1 MFAQLRNG
9 ESTRIRP
16 IRPDDKPRLERGFA
30 RLSDESV
37 RLRFLAPKDHLSR
50 ADLAYLTEVD
60 GRDHVAVVAVL
71 ESEPDCVAGVG
82 RFVRDP
88 ERPFEAEF
96 AIVVADHLQGQGLG
110 SALAER
116 LAREARARGVRRFT
130 ATLLEENEPIRR
142 LAARISDG
150 LREAHLANGVGE
162 MVVEIAA

>member
-1 MFAQLRNG
+1 MFVQLRNG
-9 ESTRIRP
+9 ESARIRP

-37 RLRFLAPKDHLSR
+37 RRRFLAPKDHLSS

-60 GRDHVAVVAVL
+60 GRDHVAIVAVL
-71 ESEPDCVAGVG
+71 DSEPGCVAGVG

-96 AIVVADHLQGQGLG
+96 AIVVGDHLHGQGLG

-116 LAREARARGVRRFT
+116 LAIEARARGVRRFT
-130 ATLLEENEPIRR
+130 ATVLEENEAVRR
-142 LAARISDG
+142 LVARISAG
-150 LREAHLANGVGE
+150 LREEHLANGVGE